1 MSPQI
6 DQLIFFITLTTV
18 VIFLLAGLI
27 ILILYLYQKRL
38 LGYMDNMKKVM
49 LDNERNLLKS
59 QVEIQEQTFLDISKE
74 IHDNISLS
82 LTLAKLNL
90 NTINWKDTRKIF
102 KSTNASIEILTKA
115 IGDLNNLSR
124 SMNSDIIKNMG
135 LHKAIRAE
143 IEKLEQAS
151 RIEVE
156 LRIEGEPVFIDCEKE
171 LVLFRI
177 FQEGINNILK
187 HANASRVNLVLNYET
202 ENLIASIEDNG
213 AGFIYDA
220 KGTPDKVHSGI
231 INMINRAK
239 TIGSELALESMLGK
253 GTSILIT
260 VPY

>member
-1 MSPQI
+1 
-6 DQLIFFITLTTV
+6 
-18 VIFLLAGLI
+18 
-27 ILILYLYQKRL
+27 
-38 LGYMDNMKKVM
+38 MDNMKKVM

-90 NTINWKDTRKIF
+90 NTINWKDTRKIY
-102 KSTNASIEILTKA
+102 KSTNASIDILTKA

-124 SMNSDIIKNMG
+124 SMNSDIIKNLG

-151 RIEVE
+151 KIEVK
-156 LRIEGEPVFIDCEKE
+156 LRIQGDPIFIDCEKE

-177 FQEGINNILK
+177 FQEGFNNILK
-187 HANASRVNLVLNYET
+187 HAGATKVDLELNYET
-202 ENLIASIEDNG
+202 ENLIAKIEDNG
-213 AGFIYDA
+213 VGFIYDP
-220 KGTPDKVHSGI
+220 GRPHEKVHSGI
-231 INMINRAK
+231 LNMISRAK
-239 TIGSELALESMLGK
+239 TIGSELFLDSVLGR
-253 GTSILIT
+253 GTKILIT